1 MEGMEAPRQE
11 APDLVSVDNTPMME
25 LRGISKHFGGVTALD
40 RADLKL
46 FSREIVAI
54 VGDNGAGKSTLIK
67 AISGMQPPDSGSF
80 FFNGK
85 PAEIRAPQDASRVG
99 IETVYQDLA
108 LCDNLDTV
116 QNLFLGNEMMTSFR
130 TGRRLNHAL
139 MESVAREALRDLGVA
154 TIRSFRTPVG
164 RLSGGQRQ
172 GIAICRC
179 ILREPKVVLLDEPT
193 AALGV
198 EQRQGVV
205 RLIKRLKSESRSVI
219 VISHDLHE
227 VVLEVADRVVVLR
240 LGRKVAEFERV
251 GINASDLVAAITGV
265 QHMSRG
271 DRRADVV
278 TNGLARE

>member
-1 MEGMEAPRQE
+1 MEGMEAPRRE
-11 APDLVSVDNTPMME
+11 APDLTSADNTPMME

-40 RADLKL
+40 RTDLKL
-46 FSREIVAI
+46 FPREIVAI

-67 AISGMQPPDSGSF
+67 AISGTQPPDSGRF

-85 PAEIRAPQDASRVG
+85 PAEIREPQDASRVG

-130 TGRRLNHAL
+130 TGRRLNHAR
-139 MESVAREALRDLGVA
+139 MESVAR
-154 TIRSFRTPVG
+154 IRSLRTPVG

-219 VISHDLHE
+219 VISHDLHD
-227 VVLEVADRVVVLR
+227 VVLEVADRIVVLR
-240 LGRKVAEFERV
+240 LGRKVAEFERA

-278 TNGLARE
+278 ANGLASE